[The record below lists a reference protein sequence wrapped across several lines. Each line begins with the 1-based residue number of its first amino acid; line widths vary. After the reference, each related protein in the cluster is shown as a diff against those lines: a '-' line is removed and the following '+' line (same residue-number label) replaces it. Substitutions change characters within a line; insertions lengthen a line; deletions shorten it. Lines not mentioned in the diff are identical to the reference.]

1 MQKKILI
8 RDGDIAFVLA
18 ATFILGVAA
27 ATFIWNIVAILSIL
41 FLGSLAAIYYFNSK
55 KAWLAL
61 VAVLLIFI
69 FAVGYC
75 HFLTPA
81 KSQTA
86 STWPQQKPGA
96 GAAIFSSATFGAVLP
111 AEQSELL
118 SAIMSGSTS
127 AVDPD
132 LKSQMSA
139 SGTSYIVGMYG
150 YKINLFAA
158 AILGAGKRLFS
169 RRVALIVVAIAV
181 VAFIFAAG
189 APTTAIRAGIMIGLV
204 FLAQASGRKFHVRNI
219 FTFTAAA
226 MLLFDPTLLGD
237 AGFQLSFLSL
247 LGIFVLGPPLKRI
260 FRSTGHDLLEWKSH
274 AIMALSVNAAIMPIV
289 MLQFGDFSITSFA
302 SNFLI
307 AIPLAVVIGLA
318 LAIIALGF
326 LSPHLA
332 FLAGATAN
340 IFLSYQLW
348 VIKLFSTVVVPLPAI
363 FQSMFF
369 IALYYFIL
377 VAFTIYYGKEKNETP
392 EHI

>member
-1 MQKKILI
+1 MEEKILI
-8 RDGDIAFVLA
+8 RDGDIAFVFA

-27 ATFIWNIVAILSIL
+27 ATFAWNIATILLIL
-41 FLGSLAAIYYFNSK
+41 FLGGLMTIYYFNSK
-55 KAWLAL
+55 KLWLTL
-61 VAVLLIFI
+61 VAVLLVFI

-75 HFLTPA
+75 HFFITA
-81 KSQTA
+81 KSHA
-86 STWPQQKPGA
+86 VSTWPQQKTG
-96 GAAIFSSATFGAVLP
+96 GTMFSSATFGAVLP

-127 AVDPD
+127 AVDPV

-158 AILGAGKRLFS
+158 AVLGAGKRFFS
-169 RRVALIVVAIAV
+169 RRIALIIVAVAV
-181 VAFIFAAG
+181 AAFISAAG
-189 APTTAIRAGIMIGLV
+189 APTTAIRAGIMMGLV
-204 FLAQASGRKFHVRNI
+204 FLAQASGRQFHIRNI

-237 AGFQLSFLSL
+237 VGFQLSFLSL
-247 LGIFVLGPPLKRI
+247 LGIFVLGPPFKHL
-260 FRSTGHDLLEWKSH
+260 FRSTGHDFLEWKSH
-274 AIMALSVNAAIMPIV
+274 AIMALSVNAAIMPLV
-289 MLQFGDFSITSFA
+289 MLQFGDFSITSFV

-307 AIPLAVVIGLA
+307 TIPFAMVIGLA
-318 LAIIALGF
+318 LVIIALGF

-332 FLAGATAN
+332 FLAGAIVN

-377 VAFTIYYGKEKNETP
+377 VAFTIHYGKEKNETT
-392 EHI
+392 EQI